1 MAMPARPKRSE
12 GGNGLD
18 YTATTTLK
26 NRYLY
31 NSKLER
37 SGNPAFAGEL
47 QTYFGL
53 DWYDYGARFYD
64 PILGHWHVI
73 DRFAEKF
80 INTSPYSYA
89 LNNPIANIDINGD
102 TTYRFD
108 NNTGAYLGMFDL
120 DAAGQTGSYGTTKT
134 IGKGENKQ
142 EIWDGQYFNFA
153 DPTNDPQDIRDGTI
167 NKLVLVSEEDMQS
180 LMDEQGA
187 FESGKLNF
195 GWESQGGGDFDYS
208 FTILP
213 KKYPDANFDG
223 NTMKS
228 KSLFLPEGDNTAHNF
243 MNFGNYLWG
252 ATGYTVGFNYAGL
265 QAGAHANSLLN
276 SRRNGY
282 PAQWDSKDD
291 QRSIIK
297 GVYHAQTHNYRKLK
311 K

>member
-1 MAMPARPKRSE
+1 
-12 GGNGLD
+12 
-18 YTATTTLK
+18 
-26 NRYLY
+26 
-31 NSKLER
+31 
-37 SGNPAFAGEL
+37 
-47 QTYFGL
+47 
-53 DWYDYGARFYD
+53 
-64 PILGHWHVI
+64 
-73 DRFAEKF
+73 
-80 INTSPYSYA
+80 
-89 LNNPIANIDINGD
+89 
-102 TTYRFD
+102 
-108 NNTGAYLGMFDL
+108 MFDL

-153 DPTNDPQDIRDGTI
+153 APTNVPQDIRDGTI

-195 GWESQGGGDFDYS
+195 GWESQGGGYFDYS

-291 QRSIIK
+291 QRSILK
-297 GVYHAQTHNYRKLK
+297 GIYHAQTHNYRKLK